1 MSDFLFYV
9 SLAANVMML
18 ILIWVLSSAGNEL
31 KECIKQLEEVVD
43 RKQERYDSLRERYN
57 KLSEMKDEVVNDA
70 KNLIKKQE
78 DGDPPKHLWVF
89 YSSNES
95 HGVSITEGDVR
106 KEDFYRKFLKWFY
119 STEKPTFTFYYSNG
133 GSTTIMRKL
142 ITHFKVK

>member
-1 MSDFLFYV
+1 MSDFLFYISCAFNIIAV
-9 SLAANVMML
+9 
-18 ILIWVLSSAGNEL
+18 ILLWATSSRVNDL
-31 KECIKQLEEVVD
+31 KEDIEQLNEVVD
-43 RKQERYDSLRERYN
+43 RKQARLEDMRERYK
-57 KLSEMKDEVVNDA
+57 KLSELKENTDDITEEPKIEKDCF
-70 KNLIKKQE
+70 
-78 DGDPPKHLWVF
+78 PKHLWVF

-95 HGVSITEGDVR
+95 HGISITEGDVR